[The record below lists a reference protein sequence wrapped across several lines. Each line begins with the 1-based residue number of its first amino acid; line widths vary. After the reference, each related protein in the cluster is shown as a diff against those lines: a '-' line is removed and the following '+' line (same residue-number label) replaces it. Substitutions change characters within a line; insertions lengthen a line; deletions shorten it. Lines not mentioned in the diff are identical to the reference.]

1 MIFCKGYNQSQYEHN
16 ISNISLA
23 KDYGF
28 KKIELENQ
36 KATDNKDLRII
47 LENLILDKNCA
58 STAFSIKKEEL
69 NENFAKIKTQIIN
82 NNDLKVSKEA
92 YITNLLENDIHYL
105 EQIMISFTH
114 LFDDL
119 KKSYQTMLKA
129 ILEETNIDENNY
141 HYISSIINS
150 ILKLYIDFYKN
161 MIVESSSI
169 ILDTLHNKMNYIYE
183 FKYKESLDALEEQ
196 HTKDVEYINAK
207 KNEIIDKIDSADKTI
222 ENFRQK
228 IFTLINDNEMLPC
241 RKKCS

>member
-1 MIFCKGYNQSQYEHN
+1 M
-16 ISNISLA
+16 
-23 KDYGF
+23 
-28 KKIELENQ
+28 
-36 KATDNKDLRII
+36 
-47 LENLILDKNCA
+47 
-58 STAFSIKKEEL
+58 
-69 NENFAKIKTQIIN
+69 
-82 NNDLKVSKEA
+82 KVSKEA

-183 FKYKESLDALEEQ
+183 F
-196 HTKDVEYINAK
+196 
-207 KNEIIDKIDSADKTI
+207 
-222 ENFRQK
+222 
-228 IFTLINDNEMLPC
+228 
-241 RKKCS
+241 